1 MKQNTFKSTLALVAI
16 AFLTACGSDELP
28 ADPSFDQDIKT
39 ELVDKSQLPEWLA
52 DYVSYLEY
60 VPEGQE
66 IPTEKSGIYRFEL
79 FKKLYYEVFSPDQGT
94 IHSDLYTEDGIPVD
108 IKQTYTPSFID
119 STKNWTIVYMLNP
132 THDMPKDNIYPVIS
146 EWFDQYDSKVRDYL
160 SFKENPNEFR
170 LYDQFFF
177 LVNTEKE
184 LKQLLGNSAKLP
196 EIDFSSHTLIIGM
209 ADVEYGSSLDYQ
221 RIHIEDSVPTLQLYF
236 KKKMFLNQKPTDTRE
251 AFFIWGVYPKLPYE
265 TIKLKS
271 FWDNS
276 EYSGRVCFC
285 QKNIYSPNTEGELK
299 WEVAVPI
306 DSLGN
311 NNSYIRLQIPG
322 DGSITFE
329 TDSASYTGK
338 IEIGELGIQEDYG
351 LYGDLYGDMKITL
364 NDISFPKE
372 TNPLI
377 LRLLQRIEDYTY
389 FSASF
394 YGFSLMSAKIN
405 KRYFFKLKP
414 KTSPKVKQH

>member
-16 AFLTACGSDELP
+16 AILTACGSDELP

-66 IPTEKSGIYRFEL
+66 LPTEKSGIYRFEL
-79 FKKLYYEVFSPDQGT
+79 FKKFYYEVFSPDQDT

-108 IKQTYTPSFID
+108 IKQTYTPSFSD

-146 EWFDQYDSKVRDYL
+146 KCLDQYDSKVREYL
-160 SFKENPNEFR
+160 TFKENPNEFR
-170 LYDQFFF
+170 LYDQFLF
-177 LVNTEKE
+177 LVNTEKQ

-209 ADVEYGSSLDYQ
+209 ADVEKGSSLDYQ
-221 RIHIEDSVPTLQLYF
+221 RIHLEDSVPTLQLFF
-236 KKKMFLNQKPTDTRE
+236 KKKLFLNQKPTGDRE
-251 AFFIWGVYPKLPYE
+251 PFFIWGVYPKLPYE
-265 TIKLKS
+265 TIKLKL

-276 EYSGRVCFC
+276 EYPENSGRVSFC
-285 QKNIYSPNTEGELK
+285 QKNIYSPNVEGKLK
-299 WEVAVPI
+299 WEASVSI

-311 NNSYIRLQIPG
+311 NHSFIRLQIPG

-338 IEIGELGIQEDYG
+338 IEIGELDIQEDEG
-351 LYGDLYGDMKITL
+351 PHGDMKITL
-364 NDISFPKE
+364 NDVSFPKE

-377 LRLLQRIEDYTY
+377 LRLLQRIKDYTL
-389 FSASF
+389 FSASI
-394 YGFSLMSAKIN
+394 YGFSLISAN
-405 KRYFFKLKP
+405 SNTSYFFRLKP